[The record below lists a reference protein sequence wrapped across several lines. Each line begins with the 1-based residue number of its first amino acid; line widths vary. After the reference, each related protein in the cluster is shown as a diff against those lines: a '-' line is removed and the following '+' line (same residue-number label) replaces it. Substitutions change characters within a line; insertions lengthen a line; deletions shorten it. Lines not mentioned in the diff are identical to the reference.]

1 MEIYKLQDLYLLI
14 RTNTKNIVINKII
27 NIRSINADYSFHLF
41 DSYLYYFLLKCGETV
56 ITSEE
61 RNLAAKKLLKLAN
74 DMYEDIIRGKRPK
87 ITFPI
92 RSLANAKFDAEKGT
106 FAILGKEKDR
116 MLTVNQAKI
125 FAQTIKMMEFS
136 KELLDTNDFSTLREA
151 YYVSKNWGEARFD
164 DQQPSNGVIE
174 DIEAAS
180 EHLRED
186 LGFIPEEDGAA
197 VIGPLRIAD
206 KTADGEEIKIDCTKL
221 GSGAYNI
228 PNDVTKLEFETKA
241 DFILA
246 IETAGMFARLNAE
259 EFWKK
264 HNCIL
269 ISLKGVPARATRRF
283 IKRLNE
289 EHKLPILVFT
299 DGDPYGYLNIYRT
312 LKVGSGKAVHLA
324 DKLAVPESRLIG
336 VTPQDIVDYELPTHP
351 LKDHDVKR
359 LKDGLKNDDFVRSFP
374 EWQKALNQMA
384 DGKVRAEQQSLAKY
398 GLKYVVEEYL
408 PAKIEDSKTW
418 LP

>member
-1 MEIYKLQDLYLLI
+1 M
-14 RTNTKNIVINKII
+14 
-27 NIRSINADYSFHLF
+27 
-41 DSYLYYFLLKCGETV
+41 
-56 ITSEE
+56 ITSKE
-61 RNLAAKKLLKLAN
+61 RDLAAQKILKLAN
-74 DMYEDIIRGKRPK
+74 EMYNDILHGKRPK

-92 RSLANAKFDAEKGT
+92 RSLANAKFDVDKGT

-116 MLTVNQAKI
+116 TLTVNQAKI

-136 KELLDTNDFSTLREA
+136 KSLLDTNDFSTLREA

-197 VIGPLRIAD
+197 VVGPLKIRD
-206 KTADGEEIKIDCTKL
+206 RTADGEEIRIDCAKL
-221 GSGAYNI
+221 GSGAYSI
-228 PNDVTKLEFETKA
+228 PNDVTKLEFDTKA
-241 DFILA
+241 EFILA

-259 EFWKK
+259 GFWNK

-324 DKLAVPESRLIG
+324 DKLAIPDARLIG
-336 VTPQDIVDYELPTHP
+336 VTPQDILDYDLPTHP
-351 LKDHDVKR
+351 LKDHDIKR

-408 PAKIEDSKTW
+408 PTKVEDQSTW

>member
-1 MEIYKLQDLYLLI
+1 MYFKLVIINIPSMLFLLKTYGEIYMISSAAREEAK
-14 RTNTKNIVINKII
+14 KKII
-27 NIRSINADYSFHLF
+27 N
-41 DSYLYYFLLKCGETV
+41 
-56 ITSEE
+56 
-61 RNLAAKKLLKLAN
+61 LAN
-74 DMYEDIIRGKRPK
+74 DMYESIIKGSRPK
-87 ITFPI
+87 IKFPV
-92 RSLANAKFDAEKGT
+92 RSLTNARFDAEKGT
-106 FAILGKEKDR
+106 FTLIGKEKVR
-116 MLTVNQAKI
+116 TLTVNQAKI

-164 DQQPSNGVIE
+164 DQQPSNSVIE
-174 DIEAAS
+174 DLEAALDF
-180 EHLRED
+180 LREE
-186 LGFIPEEDGAA
+186 LGFIPEEDGSSVVGHLK
-197 VIGPLRIAD
+197 VID
-206 KTADGEEIKIDCTKL
+206 KTPEGEEINVDCTKL

-228 PNDVTKLEFETKA
+228 PNDVTKLEFETDA

-259 EFWKK
+259 KFWKK

-269 ISLKGVPARATRRF
+269 ASLKGVPARATRRF

-289 EHKLPILVFT
+289 EHDLPVLVFT

-324 DKLAVPESRLIG
+324 GKLAIPDARLIG
-336 VTPQDIVDYELPTHP
+336 VTPQDIVDYDLPTHP
-351 LKDHDVKR
+351 LKEHDIKR
-359 LKDGLKNDDFVRSFP
+359 LKDGLKNDDFIKTFP
-374 EWQKALNQMA
+374 EWQNALNQMLEM
-384 DGKVRAEQQSLAKY
+384 KVRAEQQSLAKY

-408 PAKIEDSKTW
+408 PAKIEDEKTW